1 MFAAA
6 GRRFSGAIAWLR
18 LRPLLGAAIIV
29 PLLATIIGAGVA
41 VTSWISEKPDHQAI
55 LARAWELHDAN
66 QSREARELVAQL
78 RRTPETKIADQ
89 AAPLFITGVA
99 LAREAEQNPDPGR
112 KKLLH
117 LIAARYLEEAIYSGL
132 SPLRE
137 TQALREQGL
146 SLLAASRFGEAA
158 AAFQQA
164 MTRDPVLAAELEPQ
178 LFDCYVRMT
187 PPQPRPALAISDQ
200 RLARPNLTPKER
212 SAVQLQRAELLF
224 ELGQPAAARAALAEV
239 PANSPLFPQ
248 AEILA
253 IRLDLAEL
261 AAPTLPQEQ
270 VAAVCQTGIARLR
283 TILGRSG
290 NGEGVTVAAQLLIGL
305 LYERQGDEQAAVS
318 QFARARRL
326 FVGRPEAIVAGL
338 HQAEI
343 AAPAAP
349 AQALEAYKA
358 VARDVGSRDGYHN
371 RWLPAEQLAARIDKG
386 VQSFLANSRYAEAAG
401 VVAAFAD
408 FLKPAP
414 AALKQSEVERAW
426 AAALAASA
434 ASLSYRQRE
443 ETLGEAR
450 THYRLAAAADYRLA
464 VARITSREY
473 LGDLLRSANT
483 YLLGQDYTRAAEVFR
498 EYLRQAPDLQK
509 PDAMVGLAEA
519 LTASR
524 LFPEAVEQLEQ
535 CLRDFPLHPAA
546 FRARLLAARA
556 LAEMD
561 QLPEAVSRLEENLY
575 RSALSPNSLE
585 WRDSL
590 FALGELQYRR
600 GLSADTRSRT
610 EGLNDRDP
618 VRREAGLKRL
628 EEARGLL
635 LEAAETLS
643 EAIARF
649 PDAEDTLP
657 ARYRIAE
664 AHRRSARF
672 PRERLRDA
680 VIQSTRITLT
690 RQQSADLE
698 EAIRLYTE
706 IVTQLTDQHESQRNP
721 VELKILR
728 NAYFGRADALFDLAR
743 YDEAIQAYSA
753 ATNRYQHEPE
763 ALEAYVQ
770 IAACYRRLKKW
781 SEARGTLE
789 QARLVLTRIRPDAQF
804 TQATRLDRAGWGQLL
819 EWLSTL

>member
-1 MFAAA
+1 MFAAIR
-6 GRRFSGAIAWLR
+6 GRFSGAIAWLR

-29 PLLATIIGAGVA
+29 PLLATIIGGVVA

-55 LARAWELHDAN
+55 LARAWELLDAG

-78 RRTPETKIADQ
+78 RRSPESKTSEQ
-89 AAPLFITGVA
+89 AAPLFIAGVA
-99 LAREAEQNPDPGR
+99 IAREAEQLPDPGR

-137 TQALREQGL
+137 TQALHEQGL
-146 SLLAASRFGEAA
+146 SLLAAERFGEAA
-158 AAFQQA
+158 AALRQA
-164 MTRDPVLAAELEPQ
+164 VQRDAALAPELEPR

-187 PPQPRPALAISDQ
+187 PPQPRSALEISDR
-200 RLARPNLTPKER
+200 RLARPKLSPKER
-212 SAVQLQRAELLF
+212 SAVQLQRADLLL
-224 ELGQPAAARAALAEV
+224 ELGEPAAARAALAEV
-239 PANSPLFPQ
+239 PAESPLFPQ

-253 IRLDLAEL
+253 IRLDLADL
-261 AAPTLPQEQ
+261 AAPSLTQEQ
-270 VAAVCQTGIARLR
+270 VAAACQASIARLR
-283 TILGRSG
+283 AILGRGG

-305 LYERQGDEQAAVS
+305 LYERQGDEQAALS

-343 AAPAAP
+343 DASADP
-349 AQALEAYKA
+349 AQALRAYRA
-358 VARDVGSRDGYHN
+358 VARDVGPRDAYHN
-371 RWLPAEQLAARIDKG
+371 RWLPAEQLNARIDKA
-386 VQSFLANSRYAEAAG
+386 VRTFLAAARYAEAAG
-401 VVAAFAD
+401 VVDAFSE
-408 FLKPAP
+408 FLGPAP

-434 ASLSYRQRE
+434 VSLSYRQRE
-443 ETLGEAR
+443 ETLSEAR
-450 THYRLAAAADYRLA
+450 AHYRLAAAADYRLA
-464 VARITSREY
+464 AARITSREY
-473 LGDLLRSANT
+473 LGDLLRGANT
-483 YLLGQDYTRAAEVFR
+483 YLLGQDYIRAAEVFR
-498 EYLRQAPDLQK
+498 EYLRQAPDLQR
-509 PDAMVGLAEA
+509 PDALVGLAEA

-524 LFPEAVEQLEQ
+524 EFPAAVEQLDQ
-535 CLRDFPLHPAA
+535 CLREFPLHPAA

-556 LAEMD
+556 MAEMD
-561 QLPEAVSRLEENLY
+561 QLPAAVERLEENLY
-575 RSALSPNSLE
+575 RSALSPNSVE

-600 GLSADTRSRT
+600 GLAADTRSRI

-635 LEAAETLS
+635 LAAAETLS

-649 PDAEDTLP
+649 PDAEETLP

-680 VIQSTRITLT
+680 VIQTTRITLT
-690 RQQSADLE
+690 RQQSVDLE
-698 EAIRLYTE
+698 TAIRLYTE
-706 IVTQLTDQHESQRNP
+706 IITQLTDQHESQRNP

-728 NAYFGRADALFDLAR
+728 NAYFGRADALFDLGR